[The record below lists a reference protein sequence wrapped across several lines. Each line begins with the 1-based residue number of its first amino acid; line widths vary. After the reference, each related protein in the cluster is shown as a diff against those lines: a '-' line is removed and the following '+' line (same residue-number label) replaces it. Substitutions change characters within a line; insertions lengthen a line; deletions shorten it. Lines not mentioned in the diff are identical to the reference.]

1 MVGGASME
9 KVTITNKHG
18 ESITLGNAA
27 PYYLETLDGVGEVP
41 VSIESQ
47 KSPYQDGS
55 TYIDSVFENRAIS
68 IEGMIVTRDNPASVK
83 EARRKMQRV
92 LNPKLGEVVLKYE
105 QKEIKSI
112 VESTPIFPSGRGNKG
127 IYYQKYL
134 IHLLC
139 HQPFWLDSF
148 IESREIVAWIGGMTF
163 PLILPTA
170 FAMKGSK
177 TVNIVNESDVEVPVS
192 IEFKGPATNPRVSN
206 KTTGQYIQ
214 VNRELVLGDMLV
226 ITTDFGAKRVE
237 INGENVFNWIDLGS
251 YFWQLQPGDNII
263 EYSSD
268 DPVEPAAVTISYRN
282 RYVGV

>member
-1 MVGGASME
+1 
-9 KVTITNKHG
+9 
-18 ESITLGNAA
+18 
-27 PYYLETLDGVGEVP
+27 
-41 VSIESQ
+41 
-47 KSPYQDGS
+47 
-55 TYIDSVFENRAIS
+55 
-68 IEGMIVTRDNPASVK
+68 
-83 EARRKMQRV
+83 MQRV

-105 QKEIKSI
+105 QKEIKGI
-112 VESTPIFPSGRGNKG
+112 VENTPIFPSGRGNKG

-134 IHLLC
+134 IHILC
-139 HQPFWLDSF
+139 HQPFWLDSVT
-148 IESREIVAWIGGMTF
+148 ETREIVAWIGGMTF

-170 FAMKGSK
+170 FAMKGPK
-177 TVNIVNESDVEVPVS
+177 TVNIVNQSDVEAPVR
-192 IEFKGPATNPRVSN
+192 IEFKGPATNPRVTN

-214 VNRELVLGDMLV
+214 VNRELVLGDVLV

-268 DPVEPAAVTISYRN
+268 DPVEPTAVMISYRN

>member
-1 MVGGASME
+1 ME
-9 KVTITNKHG
+9 KITIKNKHG

-268 DPVEPAAVTISYRN
+268 DPVEPAAVMISYRN

>member
-1 MVGGASME
+1 ME

-27 PYYLETLDGVGEVP
+27 PYYLEILDGVGEVSI
-41 VSIESQ
+41 SIESQ

-68 IEGMIVTRDNPASVK
+68 IEGMIVTRNNPAIVK

>member
-1 MVGGASME
+1 ME

-27 PYYLETLDGVGEVP
+27 PYYLEILDGVGEVSI
-41 VSIESQ
+41 SIESQ

-68 IEGMIVTRDNPASVK
+68 IEGMIVTRNNPAIVK

-105 QKEIKSI
+105 QKEIKGI
-112 VESTPIFPSGRGNKG
+112 VENTPIFPSGRGNKG

-134 IHLLC
+134 IHILC

-170 FAMKGSK
+170 FAMKGPK
-177 TVNIVNESDVEVPVS
+177 TVNIVNQSDVEAPVR
-192 IEFKGPATNPRVSN
+192 IEFKGPATNPRVTN

-214 VNRELVLGDMLV
+214 VNRELVLGDVLV

-268 DPVEPAAVTISYRN
+268 DPVEPTAVMISYRN

>member
-1 MVGGASME
+1 ME
-9 KVTITNKHG
+9 KITIKNKHG

-112 VESTPIFPSGRGNKG
+112 VGSTPIFPSGRGNKG

-206 KTTGQYIQ
+206 KTIGQYIQ

>member
-1 MVGGASME
+1 ME

>member
-27 PYYLETLDGVGEVP
+27 PYYLEILDGVGEVSI
-41 VSIESQ
+41 SIESQ

-68 IEGMIVTRDNPASVK
+68 IEGMIVTRNNPAIVK